1 MQNDDQLRGSVLTRR
16 ETLAILGISGVALF
30 TGCRG
35 SGTRMSAD
43 TTASSSTSTVAAA
56 GSSLCVVRPEMT
68 EGPYF
73 VDEMLNRSDI
83 RVDPSDRSVRP
94 GVPLQLTFNVSAIAA
109 ATCTP
114 LVGALVDVWH
124 CDHAG
129 VYSDVTDP
137 GFNTVGKKFL
147 RGYQITD
154 ARGVA
159 QFTTVYPGWYQG
171 RAVHIHFKIRS
182 APSSRPGFEFTSQ
195 LYFDDALTDRVHA
208 QQPYAVKGQRTVRND
223 RDGIY
228 RRGGSQ
234 LLLALTEASGGY
246 TGTFDIALQN
256 A

>member
-1 MQNDDQLRGSVLTRR
+1 MQNDDQPRGYVLTRR
-16 ETLAILGISGVALF
+16 EAVTILGVSGVALF

-35 SGTRMSAD
+35 SSTRVSGD
-43 TTASSSTSTVAAA
+43 TATSSTVLADA
-56 GSSLCVVRPEMT
+56 GARGSMCVVRPEMT

-83 RVDPSDRSVRP
+83 RPDPADGSVKP
-94 GVPLQLTFNVSAIAA
+94 GAPLQLTFNVSTLAA
-109 ATCTP
+109 AACTP
-114 LVGALVDVWH
+114 LAGALVDVWH
-124 CDHAG
+124 CDHLG
-129 VYSDVTDP
+129 VYSDVSDP

-147 RGYQITD
+147 RGYQVTD

-159 QFTTVYPGWYQG
+159 RFSTVYPGWYQG
-171 RAVHIHFKIRS
+171 RTVHIHFKIRS
-182 APSSRPGFEFTSQ
+182 VPSSRPGFEFTSQ

-208 QQPYAVKGQRTVRND
+208 QQPYAAKGQRTVRND

-234 LLLALTEASGGY
+234 LLLALTETSGRY
-246 TGTFDIALQN
+246 TATFDVALQR